1 MQPATRT
8 SSEPE
13 STSNLRIRSLEPLVP
28 PGRLC
33 ALLPLDAAATRTIV
47 EGRRAVERVLDRT
60 DPRLMAVVGPCS
72 IHDLDVARDYAAR
85 LNGLA
90 ARVADRL
97 LVIMRVYFEKPRTTV
112 GWKGLIND
120 PHLDGTFDV
129 ATGLRLARG
138 LLIEIARMG
147 LSTATE
153 FLEPITPQ
161 YIADTIVLGAIG
173 ARTTESPT
181 HRQMASGL
189 SMPVGFKNSTDGSL
203 QAAVDAMQ
211 AARTP
216 HSFLGIDNDGGT
228 AVVSTAGNP
237 WGVLMLRGGRS
248 GSNYAPEIMQE
259 ARRRLEAAGAR
270 DRRLQP
276 RQLGQGSPPAID
288 RVARRARPAGGRRPG
303 DRGDDAREQHR
314 LRQPGGLGRPVETRL
329 RRVDHRRLHRVGGD
343 GRTPPR
349 GAFSLGLTIPAC
361 RCRVT
366 HGFFG
371 SPKRK
376 RGECGRSPGRRVTR
390 RGRPGNPPS
399 PPDRSQ
405 AARGRWCASWSSAM
419 LRLLRVPQSTPP

>member
-1 MQPATRT
+1 MNPATARPT
-8 SSEPE
+8 DGSTEP
-13 STSNLRIRSLEPLVP
+13 TSNLRIRSLEPLVP
-28 PGRLC
+28 PARLR

-47 EGRRAVERVLDRT
+47 DGRRAVERVLDGG

-72 IHDLDVARDYAAR
+72 IHDLDAARDYATRLESLAR
-85 LNGLA
+85 
-90 ARVADRL
+90 RVADRL

-138 LLIEIARMG
+138 LLIEVARMG
-147 LSTATE
+147 LPTATE

-211 AARTP
+211 SARTP
-216 HSFLGIDNDGGT
+216 HSFLGIDNEGGT

-248 GSNYAPEIMQE
+248 GSNYSPEVMQE
-259 ARRRLEAAGAR
+259 ARKRLEAAG
-270 DRRLQP
+270 LP
-276 RQLGQGSPPAID
+276 V
-288 RVARRARPAGGRRPG
+288 RVIVDCSHANSGK
-303 DRGDDAREQHR
+303 
-314 LRQPGGLGRPVETRL
+314 
-329 RRVDHRRLHRVGGD
+329 DHRRQSIVWRDVLAQRVAGD
-343 GRTPPR
+343 RAIVGMMLESNIAPGSQEAGADRARLAYGVSITDGCIGWDETEELLLEAHGR
-349 GAFSLGLTIPAC
+349 LG
-361 RCRVT
+361 
-366 HGFFG
+366 
-371 SPKRK
+371 
-376 RGECGRSPGRRVTR
+376 
-390 RGRPGNPPS
+390 
-399 PPDRSQ
+399 
-405 AARGRWCASWSSAM
+405 
-419 LRLLRVPQSTPP
+419 